1 MSVST
6 LISIVYSILFRTV
19 SPKATL
25 NDYLLKMQGG
35 HATLVLFPAV
45 ISSLMLISVIE
56 LISPDL
62 AFYLMAALTLAI
74 LFFIW
79 RGKEVRELKF

>member
-1 MSVST
+1 MFISS

-19 SPKATL
+19 SLKATL
-25 NDYLLKMQGG
+25 NDYLLQMQRG
-35 HATLVLFPAV
+35 HATLALFPAV

-56 LISPDL
+56 FISPDL
-62 AFYLMAALTLAI
+62 AFYLMAALTLVI

>member
-25 NDYLLKMQGG
+25 NDYLLKMQRG
-35 HATLVLFPAV
+35 HATLALFPAV

-56 LISPDL
+56 FISPDPVI
-62 AFYLMAALTLAI
+62 YLMAALTLAI
-74 LFFIW
+74 LFLYGVEK
-79 RGKEVRELKF
+79 RLES